1 MPRSPRTDPAILERL
16 RQARA
21 AEDAALAV
29 ISSAQAHLDAAAA
42 KRSTVLADLDA
53 AVENAQTE
61 LAQAR
66 GGLVAA
72 AGVERAALALGMSR
86 AALRR
91 ALPQDKQP
99 DRRPAADRTHTSSL
113 AAPSAGGVR

>member
-1 MPRSPRTDPAILERL
+1 MLDRL

-21 AEDAALAV
+21 AEDAALAA

-42 KRSTVLADLDA
+42 KRATVLADLDA
-53 AVENAQTE
+53 AVENAETE

-72 AGVERAALALGMSR
+72 GGLDRAALALGMSR

-91 ALPQDKQP
+91 SLPRERHPVGRAAP
-99 DRRPAADRTHTSSL
+99 DRTDTSSVT
-113 AAPSAGGVR
+113 APSPAGGVR